1 MYKFEYHLSDNAD
14 KSVYTEL
21 VEKFSAEFPE
31 LIRLNKDEENAHRT
45 VFAAPEDKSEKLC
58 LTFCETE
65 KTIELLSENKIKNLS
80 DQGLQTLLDI
90 KQNNCNTEP
99 TGMRKISIIA
109 VEVWFILVYIFLG
122 YCNEDCSFINTSDR
136 PFEYMLQSFIMSLP
150 AAAICYF
157 SYPILKR
164 RTGYSSIRIRFM
176 QFGGV
181 TAIIS
186 AAFSIMTANNFPFS
200 LIMLLLLACSVP
212 IACFA
217 IITAIILERI
227 ISFIK
232 KKISYTT
239 K

>member
-1 MYKFEYHLSDNAD
+1 MYKFSYRLSDNAD

-21 VEKFSAEFPE
+21 LDKLSAEFPE
-31 LIRLNKDEENAHRT
+31 LIRLKKDEENARRT

-65 KTIELLSENKIKNLS
+65 KTIELLSKNKIKNLS
-80 DQGLQTLLDI
+80 DQELQTLLDI
-90 KQNNCNTEP
+90 KQFEYNTKP
-99 TGMRKISIIA
+99 AGMKKISIAA
-109 VEVWFILVYIFLG
+109 VEICFLLMYIFLG
-122 YCNEDCSFINTSDR
+122 YCNEDLSFINRSDR

-164 RTGYSSIRIRFM
+164 MTGYSSIKIRFM

-181 TAIIS
+181 MAIIF
-186 AAFSIMTANNFPFS
+186 AAFSFITANSFMIS
-200 LIMLLLLACSVP
+200 LIMIILLACSVP

-217 IITAIILERI
+217 IITAIIFERI

-232 KKISYTT
+232 KKVSYR
-239 K
+239 

>member
-1 MYKFEYHLSDNAD
+1 MYRFEYHLSDNAD
-14 KSVYTEL
+14 KSIYTEL
-21 VEKFSAEFPE
+21 IEKLSAEFPE
-31 LIRLNKDEENAHRT
+31 LIRLNKDEENARRT
-45 VFAAPEDKSEKLC
+45 VFATPEGKSEKLC

-65 KTIELLSENKIKNLS
+65 KTIELLSENSIKNIS
-80 DQGLQTLLDI
+80 DKELQTLLDTY
-90 KQNNCNTEP
+90 QCEYNTEP
-99 TGMRKISIIA
+99 AGMKKRSIIA
-109 VEVWFILVYIFLG
+109 VEMCFLLMYIFLG

-176 QFGGV
+176 QFGGII
-181 TAIIS
+181 AIIS
-186 AAFSIMTANNFPFS
+186 AAFSIMTANFFQIS
-200 LIMLLLLACSVP
+200 LIMIILLACSVP

-217 IITAIILERI
+217 IITAILFERL

-232 KKISYTT
+232 KKISYT

>member
-1 MYKFEYHLSDNAD
+1 MYKFSYRLSDNAD

-21 VEKFSAEFPE
+21 IDKLSAEFPE
-31 LIRLNKDEENAHRT
+31 LIRLSKDEENARRT

-65 KTIELLSENKIKNLS
+65 KTIELLSKNKIKNLS
-80 DQGLQTLLDI
+80 DQELQTLLDI
-90 KQNNCNTEP
+90 KQCEYNTKP
-99 TGMRKISIIA
+99 AGMKKISIAA
-109 VEVWFILVYIFLG
+109 VEICFLLMYIFLG
-122 YCNEDCSFINTSDR
+122 YCNEDLSFINKSDR

-164 RTGYSSIRIRFM
+164 RTGYSSNKIRFM

-181 TAIIS
+181 MAIIS
-186 AAFSIMTANNFPFS
+186 AAFSFITANSFMIS
-200 LIMLLLLACSVP
+200 LIMIILLACSVP

-217 IITAIILERI
+217 IITAIIFERL
-227 ISFIK
+227 ISFVK
-232 KKISYTT
+232 KKISYT